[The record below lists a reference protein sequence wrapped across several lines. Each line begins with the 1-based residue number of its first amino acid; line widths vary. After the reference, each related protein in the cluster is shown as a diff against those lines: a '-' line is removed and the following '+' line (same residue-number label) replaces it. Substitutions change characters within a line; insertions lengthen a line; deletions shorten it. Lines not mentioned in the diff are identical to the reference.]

1 MSLFKFYSFF
11 VFNLFL
17 GYLLSL
23 RSDNSGLFELNKGRK
38 ETKRN

>member
-1 MSLFKFYSFF
+1 MKNEEFINFVLPKSLFKFCSFF

-23 RSDNSGLFELNKGRK
+23 
-38 ETKRN
+38 